1 MNRSVL
7 GVIIALIGV
16 IALNRIKELRL
27 SKGMKQTDL
36 AKLLKCAPTAV
47 SKYELEQ
54 LDISSSIIRSLCDI
68 FGCTADYLL
77 GRSPV
82 ASPQLT
88 PEEEEIL
95 LALRNADDR
104 ARDMVALA
112 LEPFRQ
118 DASEK
123 KAI

>member
-1 MNRSVL
+1 
-7 GVIIALIGV
+7 
-16 IALNRIKELRL
+16 
-27 SKGMKQTDL
+27 MKQTDL